1 MKIKNH
7 LLRSERAAGL
17 LMIGAMVLALIA
29 ANSPLQPIYE
39 LIHHTPVHVRFG
51 PLIIDEPLVVWINEG
66 LMVIFFLLVGLEI
79 KRELLEG
86 QLRTPALFA
95 LPGLAAFGGMA
106 LPAAIY
112 SSINWNDPL
121 LLHGWA
127 IPTATDIVL
136 ALGILSFFNARIPHS
151 LKVFLMAVA
160 VFDDIGAVFIIGLF
174 YGQELALFPLTL
186 TAIGGTALVG
196 LNIFNIVR
204 PAAYV
209 FVGLFLWVS
218 TLKAGIEPAL
228 VGVLIGLA
236 VPLRIPGRT
245 DYSPLGETERQLRP
259 WGYLC
264 VVPLFAFFNSGV
276 SFSGAQVE
284 TLFNKSSAGIMAGL
298 FLGKQL
304 GIFVAAWMAVQLRL
318 AQLPDEISWAQ
329 LYGVALLGGIGF
341 TMSLFV
347 SSLAFTEPSL
357 IQSSRFA
364 ILTGSALSAVT
375 GMIVLYRSTMKRNY
389 GNVQAC

>member
-1 MKIKNH
+1 MKSNNH
-7 LLRSERAAGL
+7 LLRSERTAGL
-17 LMIGAMVLALIA
+17 LMIGAMALALTA

-112 SSINWNDPL
+112 ATINWNDPL
-121 LLHGWA
+121 LLRGWA

-186 TAIGGTALVG
+186 AAIGGTALVG

-236 VPLRIPGRT
+236 VPLRVPDRVG
-245 DYSPLGETERQLRP
+245 YSPLGETERQLRP

-284 TLFNKSSAGIMAGL
+284 TLFNKSSVGIMTGL

-304 GIFVAAWMAVQLRL
+304 GIFVAAWIAVQLRL

-364 ILTGSALSAVT
+364 ILTGSILSAVT
-375 GMIVLYRSTMKRNY
+375 GMIVLYRSTMRRNY
-389 GNVQAC
+389 G

>member
-1 MKIKNH
+1 MTNKDH
-7 LLRSERAAGL
+7 LFQPEQAAGL
-17 LMIGAMVLALIA
+17 LMIGAMALALAA
-29 ANSPLQPIYE
+29 ANSPLQPMYQA
-39 LIHHTPVHVRFG
+39 IHHTPVHVRFG
-51 PLIIDEPLVVWINEG
+51 ALIIDKPLAVWINEG

-86 QLRTPALFA
+86 QLRTPALCA
-95 LPGLAAFGGMA
+95 LPGLAALGGMA

-112 SSINWNDPL
+112 STINWTDPK

-174 YGQELALFPLTL
+174 YGQELAPFPLTM
-186 TAIGGTALVG
+186 AVIGGAALLG
-196 LNIFNIVR
+196 LNLFNIVR

-236 VPLRIPGRT
+236 VPLHVPGRAN
-245 DYSPLGETERQLRP
+245 YSPLGETERQLRP
-259 WGYLC
+259 WGFWV

-276 SFSGAQVE
+276 SFSGTQLE

-304 GIFVAAWMAVQLRL
+304 GIFGTAWIAVKLRL
-318 AQLPDEISWAQ
+318 AQLPDEIRWSQ

-347 SSLAFTEPSL
+347 SSLAFTDSDL

-364 ILTGSALSAVT
+364 ILIGSTLSAVT
-375 GMIVLYRSTMKRNY
+375 GMAILYRSTRR
-389 GNVQAC
+389 GN